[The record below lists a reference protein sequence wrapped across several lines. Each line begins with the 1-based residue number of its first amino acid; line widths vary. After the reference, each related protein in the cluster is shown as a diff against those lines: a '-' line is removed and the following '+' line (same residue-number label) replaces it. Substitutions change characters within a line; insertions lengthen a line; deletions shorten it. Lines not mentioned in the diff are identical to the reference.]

1 MIGHNTSYKII
12 FLLHQISRLGGGYGG
27 KEVQSKF
34 VAAAAAFC
42 AQQLKQ
48 PVRVANY
55 HVQDMHMIGKRHA
68 FTGHFKLAA
77 TKKGEMKAM
86 EVCFH
91 CDSGHS
97 YDATFPV
104 MELALYTLQ

>member
-68 FTGHFKLAA
+68 FTGHLII
-77 TKKGEMKAM
+77 
-86 EVCFH
+86 
-91 CDSGHS
+91 
-97 YDATFPV
+97 
-104 MELALYTLQ
+104 TLQLLRRER